1 MTYCDEPQANIAHKQ
16 MSSLGDQNYPSF
28 ELRAI
33 YAYLSEQGHD
43 HWCSQQLNQL
53 GLTQKGLQQPFIP
66 SHVALAGLNNVIEY
80 IYEPGLGCAVA
91 QTYCLSDLGAIG
103 ACVGSAATLGEAMEI
118 SQTYYELL
126 GSFTDIV
133 NIIDASS
140 FTNRLVD
147 VAKLDPRLLRFLFEL
162 TVSGMMKMAKEISGE
177 KVSAQCVRFSESL
190 SQKEK
195 NQYTDF
201 FQCPIEDNCKFNE
214 WVIDF
219 QSLVLPV
226 THDLYSPMVAANNL
240 KFLLYELSQEQGL
253 VDSIDHILKCSGGDF
268 PDPNMISSALGMS
281 GRTMRRRLNNMGT
294 SFSALIDKVRCQL
307 AINLIQNKNL
317 SNESLADELGYSDA
331 SNFYNAF
338 KKWTGNPP
346 SYYRIEN

>member
-1 MTYCDEPQANIAHKQ
+1 MNYCDGHQVNIAHKQ

-28 ELRAI
+28 ELRAVL
-33 YAYLSEQGHD
+33 AYLTEQGNAP
-43 HWCSQQLNQL
+43 WCDQLLSGL
-53 GLTQKGLQQPFIP
+53 GYSKHKLDQPFIP
-66 SHVALAGLNNVIEY
+66 SHIALSALQQVITQFY
-80 IYEPGLGCAVA
+80 KPGLGCHIG
-91 QTYCLSDLGAIG
+91 QTYCLSELGAIG
-103 ACVGSAATLGEAMEI
+103 ACLSNTETLGEAMEI
-118 SQTYYELL
+118 SQTYHELI

-133 NIIDASS
+133 NIVDADS

-147 VAKLDPRLLRFLFEL
+147 VSQLDPRLLQFLFEL
-162 TVSGMMKMAKEISGE
+162 TVSGMLRTAEELSGHR
-177 KVSAQCVRFSESL
+177 VNVLTVRFSASL
-190 SQKEK
+190 SDSETKF
-195 NQYTDF
+195 YSDLF
-201 FQCPIEDNCKFNE
+201 CCPVEGDCKFNE
-214 WVIDF
+214 WVIDSK
-219 QSLVLPV
+219 SLIAPISKK
-226 THDLYSPMVAANNL
+226 LYSPEVTADNL
-240 KFLLYELSQEQGL
+240 KFLLYELNQEQGL
-253 VDSIDHILKCSGGDF
+253 VDNIDTILKCSGGDF

-307 AINLIQNKNL
+307 AINLIQNQNL